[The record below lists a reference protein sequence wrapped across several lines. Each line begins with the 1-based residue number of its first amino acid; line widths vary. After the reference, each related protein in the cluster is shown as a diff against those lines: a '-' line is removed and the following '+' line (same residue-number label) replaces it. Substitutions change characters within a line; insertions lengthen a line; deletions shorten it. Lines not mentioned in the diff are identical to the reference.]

1 MLDDLAILVI
11 IPLLSL
17 MVAFFIECLREVRLR
32 RQSQQIYLLMTQ
44 LSLNEEEEAPPAYD
58 TLFFLKRYAKILSVK
73 DRKSKRHYLDYMNY
87 FLRHRNG

>member
-17 MVAFFIECLREVRLR
+17 MVAYFIEYLRKVKLR

-44 LSLNEEEEAPPAYD
+44 LSLNEEEAPPA
-58 TLFFLKRYAKILSVK
+58 KN
-73 DRKSKRHYLDYMNY
+73 KRHYLDYMNY
-87 FLRHRNG
+87 FLRHRYG

>member
-17 MVAFFIECLREVRLR
+17 MVAYFIEYLRKVKLR

-44 LSLNEEEEAPPAYD
+44 LSLNEEEAPPAKKKQT
-58 TLFFLKRYAKILSVK
+58 TLLGLYELFPTS
-73 DRKSKRHYLDYMNY
+73 
-87 FLRHRNG
+87 